1 MTLPSRLIPLVLAL
15 ADLFDRLKLSHAFGG
30 ALANNYWGVVRATQD
45 IDVLVLLPALQYQDA
60 ATAFADAGFSM
71 RSPEGQSAP
80 VDVPRMRHEVQD
92 RRLFALYDR
101 GGIKVEVFV
110 PFLPLQ
116 DMILRRAIRLP
127 FEGRPIPVTTAE
139 DLVLLKMAFHRD
151 KDLRDVR
158 GILATQR
165 EKLDKA
171 YLHLWA
177 GRMLEDRSSEELR
190 KWLEDYGQQAP

>member
-1 MTLPSRLIPLVLAL
+1 MTLPSRLVPLVLAL
-15 ADLFDRLKLSHAFGG
+15 ADLLDRLKLPHAFGG

-45 IDVLVLLPALQYQDA
+45 IDLLALLPALRYQEA

-71 RSPEGQSAP
+71 RSPDGQPAP
-80 VDVPRMRHEVQD
+80 AEVPRMREEVQD
-92 RRLFALYDR
+92 RRMFALYDR
-101 GGIKVEVFV
+101 DGIKVEVFV

-116 DMILRRAIRLP
+116 DEILRRAVRLP

-158 GILATQR
+158 GILATQKGR
-165 EKLDKA
+165 LDTA
-171 YLHLWA
+171 YLQLWI
-177 GRMLEDRSSEELR
+177 GRMLDDRSSQELR
-190 KWLEDYGQQAP
+190 TWLEEYGRG